1 MGEAII
7 QVVAAVGVVYLLA
20 LLAAIIAEYA
30 WRLIRGK

>member
-7 QVVAAVGVVYLLA
+7 QIAAAVAGIYLLA